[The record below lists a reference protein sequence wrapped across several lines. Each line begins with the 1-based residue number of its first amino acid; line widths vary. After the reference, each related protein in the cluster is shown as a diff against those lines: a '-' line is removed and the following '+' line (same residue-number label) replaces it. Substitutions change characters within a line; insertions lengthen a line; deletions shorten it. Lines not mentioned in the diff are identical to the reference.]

1 VQNFYV
7 RRIGQFAVSFS
18 TSAGIADHHHRN
30 MQMAVTGAICRT
42 VIVSSPHICASA
54 SRSASA
60 FAALAYRLPLP
71 AAERSAGF

>member
-1 VQNFYV
+1 
-7 RRIGQFAVSFS
+7 
-18 TSAGIADHHHRN
+18 